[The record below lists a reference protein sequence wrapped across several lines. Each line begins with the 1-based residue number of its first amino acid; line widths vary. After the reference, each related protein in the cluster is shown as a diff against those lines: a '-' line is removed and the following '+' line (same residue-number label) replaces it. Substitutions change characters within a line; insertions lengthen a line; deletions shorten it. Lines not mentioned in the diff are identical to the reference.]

1 MSIVNIAY
9 IITITSLGMVFC
21 SIVILNLAVLIV
33 LEAFLPP
40 ICALILSITPSY
52 SSFPHSYKASARR
65 TTY

>member
-1 MSIVNIAY
+1 MSIVNITY
-9 IITITSLGMVFC
+9 IMTITSLGMALC

-40 ICALILSITPSY
+40 ICALILSITPFYFSL
-52 SSFPHSYKASARR
+52 PHSYEASARR